1 MAATLSTTLTVAVIW
16 RTSSVR
22 NASRPTRTDG
32 PRERSSAPATDEG
45 SGPVLT

>member
-22 NASRPTRTDG
+22 SATGPTRTEG
-32 PRERSSAPATDEG
+32 PRVRESAAPTAAV
-45 SGPVLT
+45 SGPVRT